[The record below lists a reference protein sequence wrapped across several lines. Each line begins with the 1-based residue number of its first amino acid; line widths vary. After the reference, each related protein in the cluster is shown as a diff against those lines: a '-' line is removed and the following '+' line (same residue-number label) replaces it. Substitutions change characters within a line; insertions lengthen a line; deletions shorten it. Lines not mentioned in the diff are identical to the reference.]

1 MRQLNFYGFQKNILD
16 TDLQSSQQITLSASF
31 SHEFFRRGMPE
42 LLPKIQRS
50 TKRTKNRGFEL
61 DDQETL
67 QKQVQE
73 MKMKMEEMQKQM
85 DIKLESAVLAL
96 QNDYMARVTR
106 LELTCN
112 NLLRNTFGLMQGK
125 TIHKNENTI
134 NSAA

>member
-1 MRQLNFYGFQKNILD
+1 M
-16 TDLQSSQQITLSASF
+16 
-31 SHEFFRRGMPE
+31 
-42 LLPKIQRS
+42 LPKIQRS

-73 MKMKMEEMQKQM
+73 MKMQMEEMQKQM

-106 LELTCN
+106 LELTYN